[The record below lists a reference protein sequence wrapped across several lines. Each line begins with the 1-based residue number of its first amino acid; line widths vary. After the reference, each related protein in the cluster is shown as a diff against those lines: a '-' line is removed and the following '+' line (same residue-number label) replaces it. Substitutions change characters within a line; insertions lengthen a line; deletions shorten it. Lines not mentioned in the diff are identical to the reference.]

1 MPFYPDIKI
10 VAKALH
16 QFYTDSVTAYHPVVH
31 QQDPE
36 QVISELKLEHYAKE
50 GGLQAGALR
59 EFLETYLSY
68 ATRLHHPHYL
78 GHQCAPPHYASALGT
93 FITGFANTVSSIYE
107 MGPASVSIEH
117 FVLNWMLEKI
127 GWEPVP
133 NDRIARDP
141 GASHGGGS
149 LVNGGSIANLTAL
162 LIARTRA
169 YPEVWREG
177 CPSDLAI
184 MLPSE
189 SHYSLTKAAGIMG
202 IGAKSIYHLA
212 SDEHGKVLPDK
223 IPEILKKITDNGQFP
238 MALVANACSTS
249 VGMYDPLEEIGE
261 VCNEHGIWFHVDGA
275 HGASALISAKHKWL
289 LKGIRKADSVVWD
302 AHKLLQTPSLCAAL
316 LVRDHQFLDGGIELN
331 QNASYL
337 FHEKK
342 HRAFD
347 SIHRTIETTKSGLG
361 ERLFFVLGAL
371 GEKGLAGYIDRQYQL
386 TKEAYDYMSGCLYF
400 ECPVL
405 PESNIL
411 CFRVAGGDKLQ
422 LDIRN
427 RLINEGSFYITT
439 VVFKGK
445 RYLRLVFMS
454 SSTTLETVKALVAEI
469 LKLREMFTAVE
480 MR

>member
-1 MPFYPDIKI
+1 MPFHPDFNI

-16 QFYTDSVTAYHPVVH
+16 QFYADSVNADQPVVH
-31 QQDPE
+31 QQEPE
-36 QVISELKLEHYAKE
+36 QIISELKLEHYVRE
-50 GGLQAGALR
+50 GGLEAGALK
-59 EFLETYLSY
+59 EFLETYFSY
-68 ATRLHHPHYL
+68 VTRLHHPHYL

-107 MGPASVSIEH
+107 MGPASVSIEF

-127 GWEPVP
+127 GWDPVP
-133 NDRIARDP
+133 NDRIIKDT
-141 GASHGGGS
+141 GVSHGGGI

-169 YPEVWREG
+169 YPGVWQEG
-177 CPSDLAI
+177 CPADLAI

-189 SHYSLTKAAGIMG
+189 SHYSLTKAAGILG
-202 IGAKSIYHLA
+202 IGSKAVFHLA
-212 SDEHGKVLPDK
+212 SDKQGKVLPDK
-223 IPEILKKITDNGQFP
+223 IPEILKKIKDNGQIP
-238 MALVANACSTS
+238 MALVANACSTP

-261 VCNEHGIWFHVDGA
+261 ICNEHGVWFHVDGA
-275 HGASALISAKHKWL
+275 HGASALISEKHKGL
-289 LKGIRKADSVVWD
+289 LKGIGNADSLVWD

-316 LVRDHQFLDGGIELN
+316 LVRDHQFLDGGIALH
-331 QNASYL
+331 QDASYL

-342 HRAFD
+342 HEAFD

-361 ERLFFVLGAL
+361 EPLFFVLGSL
-371 GEKGLAGYIDRQYQL
+371 GEKGLAEYIDRQYQL
-386 TKEAYDYMSGCLYF
+386 TKEAYDYIRGCPYF
-400 ECPVL
+400 ECPAL

-427 RLINEGSFYITT
+427 HLINEGSFYITT

-445 RYLRLVFMS
+445 RFLRLVFMS
-454 SSTTLETVKALVAEI
+454 SSTTLETVKVLVTEI
-469 LKLREMFTAVE
+469 LKLREKFTPVE